1 MACAR
6 PVVATAAGGLQ
17 HLVPDAGGRKVPPGD
32 AAALADALAEV
43 LGDAE
48 LRRAMG
54 AHNRE
59 VVEERFAWSRVGE
72 RLEELYAEAIA
83 ALRDD
88 ASA

>member
-1 MACAR
+1 
-6 PVVATAAGGLQ
+6 
-17 HLVPDAGGRKVPPGD
+17 
-32 AAALADALAEV
+32 
-43 LGDAE
+43 
-48 LRRAMG
+48 
-54 AHNRE
+54 